1 VPWQVFSNFPNKSF
15 ETTDRYVA
23 DFLLFFW
30 SILTEP
36 ALQPYLKNL
45 YTYMSISG
53 PHLGYWYSSNS
64 LFNSGL
70 WLLKKLKGAQC
81 IHQLTFSDDQ
91 DPQNTY
97 FYKLWSIFGHSICYN
112 LYQIFF
118 YIKMNLPPTIIVFVI
133 LSTVKNIGELQKY
146 HIAVVTTGY
155 SLFPCLIVSINLSGG
170 VINCCTTLFLAS
182 VVLVLHTMVMT
193 HILPGWLCAISFREN

>member
-1 VPWQVFSNFPNKSF
+1 
-15 ETTDRYVA
+15 
-23 DFLLFFW
+23 
-30 SILTEP
+30 IEP

-91 DPQNTY
+91 DPQNTF
-97 FYKLWSIFGHSICYN
+97 FYKLCKVWYHPLLRSVVHSVILSVAN
-112 LYQIFF
+112 LYQI
-118 YIKMNLPPTIIVFVI
+118 L
-133 LSTVKNIGELQKY
+133 EL
-146 HIAVVTTGY
+146 
-155 SLFPCLIVSINLSGG
+155 
-170 VINCCTTLFLAS
+170 
-182 VVLVLHTMVMT
+182 
-193 HILPGWLCAISFREN
+193 AISCSLL

>member
-1 VPWQVFSNFPNKSF
+1 M
-15 ETTDRYVA
+15 R
-23 DFLLFFW
+23 FLNGGGDVTVGGEGALPPF
-30 SILTEP
+30 LTEP
-36 ALQPYLKNL
+36 ALQPHLKNM

-97 FYKLWSIFGHSICYN
+97 FYKLCKVRSPH
-112 LYQIFF
+112 L
-118 YIKMNLPPTIIVFVI
+118 
-133 LSTVKNIGELQKY
+133 E
-146 HIAVVTTGY
+146 
-155 SLFPCLIVSINLSGG
+155 
-170 VINCCTTLFLAS
+170 
-182 VVLVLHTMVMT
+182 
-193 HILPGWLCAISFREN
+193 